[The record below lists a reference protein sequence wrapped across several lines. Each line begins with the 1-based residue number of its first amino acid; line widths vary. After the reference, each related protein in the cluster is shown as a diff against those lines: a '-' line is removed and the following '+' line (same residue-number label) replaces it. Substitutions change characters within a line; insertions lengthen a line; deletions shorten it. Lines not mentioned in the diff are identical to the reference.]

1 MCDVCATMRG
11 FFSDSLT
18 SWGVVTSRVQRGWL
32 WERMCLHAEPQSA
45 PLSFQSTAVLA
56 VVQLQLPRYSCGRP
70 DVMQTCVHLGH
81 LCLTEAS
88 GKTVGLQRTLIMN
101 TLPSPVLSQHSRQI
115 HPNTSTR
122 VLPPSAHQQSAPNV
136 PELAAAALRNNAHSG
151 PAMQAENQPA
161 ASTK

>member
-1 MCDVCATMRG
+1 MRDVCATMRG

-56 VVQLQLPRYSCGRP
+56 VVQLQLPRYNCGRP

-88 GKTVGLQRTLIMN
+88 GKTVGLQRTLIMEYSAQ
-101 TLPSPVLSQHSRQI
+101 PSLEPALQANPPQHKHSR
-115 HPNTSTR
+115 
-122 VLPPSAHQQSAPNV
+122 
-136 PELAAAALRNNAHSG
+136 LAAKCT
-151 PAMQAENQPA
+151 PAECAKRARVGSSSLAQQCTQWTSHASREPA